1 MSQTNRFGGRRRDAG
16 FRIPEG
22 PTLATFPGYPEAQ
35 ELVNALVTKG
45 VPAQALSIVGA
56 DVTLVERVTGK
67 IGYGRAALSSA
78 MSGSWLGVLAG
89 LVVVIISPTDVMTP
103 IVGGLF
109 VGAGVGMV
117 VGMLIF
123 TFSPGPKRLYRS
135 MQQVIAQSYRVV
147 VEPQQHSQALGA
159 MESSDSESGS

>member
-1 MSQTNRFGGRRRDAG
+1 MSQTNRFGGRRSDAA
-16 FRIPEG
+16 FRIPDGE
-22 PTLATFPGYPEAQ
+22 TLATFPGYLEAQ
-35 ELVNALVTKG
+35 ALVNSLVTQG

-56 DVTLVERVTGK
+56 DVTLVERITGK

-89 LVVVIISPTDVMTP
+89 LVFVIISPTDVITP

-109 VGAGVGMV
+109 IGAGVGMV

-123 TFSPGPKRLYRS
+123 TFSKGPQRHYRS

-147 VEPQQHSQALGA
+147 VEPQEHSHAIKA
-159 MESSDSESGS
+159 MESHSSESES

>member
-1 MSQTNRFGGRRRDAG
+1 MSQTNRFGGRRSDAA

-22 PTLATFPGYPEAQ
+22 EILASFPGYPEAQ
-35 ELVNALVTKG
+35 ALVNSLVTKG

-89 LVVVIISPTDVMTP
+89 LVYVIISPTDIITP

-109 VGAGVGMV
+109 IGAGVGMV
-117 VGMLIF
+117 AGMLIF
-123 TFSPGPKRLYRS
+123 TFSKAPQRLYRS

-147 VEPQQHSQALGA
+147 VDAAQHPEALQA
-159 MESSDSESGS
+159 MESGDSESES

>member
-1 MSQTNRFGGRRRDAG
+1 MSQTSRLGGRRSDAV
-16 FRIPEG
+16 FRIPDGE
-22 PTLATFPGYPEAQ
+22 TLATYPGYPEAQ
-35 ELVNALVTKG
+35 ALVNSLVTQG
-45 VPAQALSIVGA
+45 VPARALSIVGV

-89 LVVVIISPTDVMTP
+89 LVFVIINPTDIITP
-103 IVGGLF
+103 LVGGLF

-117 VGMLIF
+117 AGMLIF
-123 TFSPGPKRLYRS
+123 TFSQGPKRLYRS

-147 VEPQQHSQALGA
+147 VEPQKHSQALAA
-159 MESSDSESGS
+159 METKSSESQP

>member
-1 MSQTNRFGGRRRDAG
+1 MSQTNRFGGRRTDAA
-16 FRIPEG
+16 FRIPGGE
-22 PTLATFPGYPEAQ
+22 TLATFPGYPEAQ
-35 ELVNALVTKG
+35 ALVNSLVTHG

-89 LVVVIISPTDVMTP
+89 LVFVIISPTDIVTP

-109 VGAGVGMV
+109 IGAGVGMV

-123 TFSPGPKRLYRS
+123 TFSRGPKRLFRS

-147 VEPQQHSQALGA
+147 VETQQHSQAVTA
-159 MESSDSESGS
+159 MESSDADSES

>member
-1 MSQTNRFGGRRRDAG
+1 MSQTNRFGGRRADAG
-16 FRIPEG
+16 FRIPDGE
-22 PTLATFPGYPEAQ
+22 TLATFPGYTEAQ
-35 ELVNALVTKG
+35 ALVNSLVTHG

-89 LVVVIISPTDVMTP
+89 LVFVIISPTDIITP

-109 VGAGVGMV
+109 IGAGVGMV
-117 VGMLIF
+117 VGILIF
-123 TFSPGPKRLYRS
+123 TFSKGPKRLFRS

-147 VEPQQHSQALGA
+147 VEPQQHSQAVA
-159 MESSDSESGS
+159 AR

>member
-1 MSQTNRFGGRRRDAG
+1 
-16 FRIPEG
+16 
-22 PTLATFPGYPEAQ
+22 
-35 ELVNALVTKG
+35 LVTKG

-56 DVTLVERVTGK
+56 VVTLVERVTGK

-89 LVVVIISPTDVMTP
+89 LVYVIISPTDIITP

-109 VGAGVGMV
+109 IGAGVGMV
-117 VGMLIF
+117 AGMLIF
-123 TFSPGPKRLYRS
+123 TFSKAPQRLYRS

-147 VEPQQHSQALGA
+147 VDAAQHSEALQAMA
-159 MESSDSESGS
+159 DSESES

>member
-1 MSQTNRFGGRRRDAG
+1 VSQTNRFGGRRTDAA

-22 PTLATFPGYPEAQ
+22 ETLATFPGYPEAQ
-35 ELVNALVTKG
+35 ALVNSLVTHG

-89 LVVVIISPTDVMTP
+89 LVFVIISPTDIITP

-109 VGAGVGMV
+109 IGAGVGMV

-123 TFSPGPKRLYRS
+123 TFSKGPKRLFRS

-147 VEPQQHSQALGA
+147 VEPQQHSQAVAA
-159 MESSDSESGS
+159 MESSDADSES

>member
-22 PTLATFPGYPEAQ
+22 QTLATFPGYPEAQ

-109 VGAGVGMV
+109 IGAGVGMV
-117 VGMLIF
+117 VGMALF

-159 MESSDSESGS
+159 MESSDSDSGS

>member
-1 MSQTNRFGGRRRDAG
+1 
-16 FRIPEG
+16 
-22 PTLATFPGYPEAQ
+22 
-35 ELVNALVTKG
+35 LVTKG

-56 DVTLVERVTGK
+56 DVTLVERVTGR

-89 LVVVIISPTDVMTP
+89 LVYVIISPTDIITP

-109 VGAGVGMV
+109 IGAGVGMV
-117 VGMLIF
+117 AGMLIL
-123 TFSPGPKRLYRS
+123 TFSKAPQRLYRS

-147 VEPQQHSQALGA
+147 VDAAQHSEALQA
-159 MESSDSESGS
+159 MESGDSESES